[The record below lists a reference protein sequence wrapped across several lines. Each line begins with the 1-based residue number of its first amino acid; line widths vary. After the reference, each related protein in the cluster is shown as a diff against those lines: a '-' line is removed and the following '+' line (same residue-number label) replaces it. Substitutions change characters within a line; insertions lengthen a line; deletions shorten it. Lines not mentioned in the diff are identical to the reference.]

1 MVWRFVL
8 LSFIISVTFSASNV
22 ALPYFMLYLVGKL
35 PRIVAQTLPAGE
47 VVTEIGALTAAFM
60 ATRVIIS
67 ASSGFIAERIGRK
80 RSILIGLLLYML
92 SGIGMILANS
102 FPEVLAYRALQGVAS
117 ALVWP
122 VAESMIVDL
131 AGGERTKYLM
141 FYVMAMNLGFIFGP
155 AIGGSILQIASSLP
169 LDIAV
174 RSTFFLLPIGAL
186 IGLLMVLKVKE
197 IPHKATKL
205 RELEAKV
212 VGALYAFFVNG
223 FINGFVA
230 GMLMSVIIVYI
241 MEKITSVPI
250 SLSSLIMAS
259 GLIGLILATPLTRKV
274 EGLSV
279 MQKFAL
285 LIGSALLNR
294 ITLAFLILCKT
305 YVSMLLAMSILNFS
319 SNIAMPLMRSL
330 QSEIVPPGALPK
342 VFGLQQASFNLG
354 MIVGPLIGSLLYK
367 YFEAVGLGGGWVF
380 VISSLIGIAGTLV
393 LLKVKEVLR
402 SSGSK

>member
-35 PRIVAQTLPAGE
+35 PKIVAQTLPAGE
-47 VVTEIGALTAAFM
+47 VVTEIGVLTAAFM
-60 ATRVIIS
+60 TTRVIIS

-80 RSILIGLLLYML
+80 KSIMIGLVLYL
-92 SGIGMILANS
+92 ISGVGMILANS
-102 FPEVLAYRALQGVAS
+102 FIEVLIYRALQGVAS

-122 VAESMIVDL
+122 VAESMIIDL

-141 FYVMAMNLGFIFGP
+141 YYVMAMNLGFIFGP
-155 AIGGSILQIASSLP
+155 AIGGSILQAAASLP
-169 LDIAV
+169 LNLAV
-174 RSTFFLLPIGAL
+174 RSTFFLLPLGAL
-186 IGLLMVLKVKE
+186 TGIILVMKVKE

-212 VGALYAFFVNG
+212 IGALYAFFVNG

-230 GMLMSVIIVYI
+230 GMMMSVIIVYI

-250 SLSSLIMAS
+250 SLSSLIMFS
-259 GLIGLILATPLTRKV
+259 GLIGMVLAMPLTRKV
-274 EGLSV
+274 EGLSI

-285 LIGSALLNR
+285 LIGSAMLNR
-294 ITLAFLILCKT
+294 ITLAFLIFCKN
-305 YVSMLLAMSILNFS
+305 YLSMLTAMSILNFS
-319 SNIAMPLMRSL
+319 SNVAMPLMRSL

-354 MIVGPLIGSLLYK
+354 MIVGPLVGSFLYK
-367 YFEAVGLGGGWVF
+367 YFESVGIGGGWVF
-380 VISSLIGIAGTLV
+380 VISSIIGIGGTLI
-393 LLKVKEVLR
+393 LLKVKDVLR
-402 SSGSK
+402 SSRPQ

>member
-1 MVWRFVL
+1 MVWRFIL

-22 ALPYFMLYLVGKL
+22 ALPYFMLYLIGKL
-35 PRIVAQTLPAGE
+35 PKIVAQTLPAGE

-60 ATRVIIS
+60 ATRVIVS

-80 RSILIGLLLYML
+80 RSVLAGLSLYFI
-92 SGIGMILANS
+92 SGVGMILANS
-102 FPEVLAYRALQGVAS
+102 FPTVLIYRALQGVAS

-122 VAESMIVDL
+122 IAESMIIDF

-155 AIGGSILQIASSLP
+155 AVGGTILQAASSLP

-186 IGLLMVLKVKE
+186 IGILLVIKVRE
-197 IPHKATKL
+197 IPHKATRL
-205 RELEAKV
+205 RELSSKV

-250 SLSSLIMAS
+250 NLSSLIMIS
-259 GLIGLILATPLTRKV
+259 GLIGMALAVPLTRKV

-285 LIGSALLNR
+285 LVGSALLNR
-294 ITLAFLILCKT
+294 VTLALLIFCKS
-305 YVSMLLAMSILNFS
+305 YFSMLAAMSILNFS
-319 SNIAMPLMRSL
+319 SNVAMPLMRSL

-354 MIVGPLIGSLLYK
+354 MIVGPLVGSLLYK
-367 YFEAVGLGGGWVF
+367 YFEAIGVGGGWVF
-380 VISSLIGIAGTLV
+380 VISSIIGIAGTVV
-393 LLKVKEVLR
+393 LLGVKDVLR
-402 SSGSK
+402 SSAPQ